1 MTKNSTPTWSIRS
14 YGSSPGSHV
23 HDHFQILWG
32 LNGNLELE
40 IDGKGTNLT
49 AGGGMVIAPNERHDF
64 ASHSGSRCLVLDT
77 PDTWWSARDRLP
89 QFAKTTDLLA
99 RFIAEAIEGQ
109 LPIDQH
115 YGAQLLAQSWG
126 ALPVVQR
133 VRREIDWASL
143 TQWVKDRMTKPLTAS
158 DLAEHVCLSESQFR
172 VRCQEALGCSP
183 MHWVRRLR
191 LEQAQVLRSMHL
203 SIAEVA
209 KRTGYDSPSALTAAM
224 RRERGK

>member
-77 PDTWWSARDRLP
+77 PDTGWSARERVP
-89 QFAKTTDLLA
+89 QFAKATDLLA
-99 RFIAEAIEGQ
+99 RFISEAIDGQ

-115 YGAQLLAQSWG
+115 YGALLLAQSWG

-133 VRREIDWASL
+133 FRREIDWATL
-143 TQWVKDRMTKPLTAS
+143 TQWIEDRFDKPLTAS
-158 DLAEHVCLSESQFR
+158 DLAEQACLSESQFR
-172 VRCQEALGCSP
+172 ARCVEELGCSP
-183 MHWVRRLR
+183 VQWARRLR